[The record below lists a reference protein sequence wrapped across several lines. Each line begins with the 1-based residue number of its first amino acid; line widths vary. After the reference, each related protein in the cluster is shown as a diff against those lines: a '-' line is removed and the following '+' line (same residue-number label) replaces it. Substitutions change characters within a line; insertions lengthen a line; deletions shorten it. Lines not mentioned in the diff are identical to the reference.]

1 MSSEQIDNLITPF
14 KSIWKT
20 GYVWCPPKSFYTG
33 IERVGSEVAMLCER
47 FATCAFFKTYKNDIS
62 NRQYEFLSATYC
74 EGDLRPQC
82 KRMKWRQNKKE
93 EPPETLL
100 PNGYLIGST
109 SRVYD
114 WIFLRPTRMTTRYQV
129 AFVLRIN
136 ELFVRQLLQFDF
148 FVAYKK

>member
-1 MSSEQIDNLITPF
+1 
-14 KSIWKT
+14 
-20 GYVWCPPKSFYTG
+20 
-33 IERVGSEVAMLCER
+33 MLCER
-47 FATCAFFKTYKNDIS
+47 FATCTFFKTYKNDIS
-62 NRQYEFLSATYC
+62 NRQYEFLIATYC

-114 WIFLRPTRMTTRYQV
+114 CIFLRPTRMTTRYQV
-129 AFVLRIN
+129 AFVMRIK
-136 ELFVRQLLQFDF
+136 ELFVRQFLQFDF

>member
-1 MSSEQIDNLITPF
+1 MSSEQSDNLITPF
-14 KSIWKT
+14 KSIWKA
-20 GYVWCPPKSFYTG
+20 GYVWCPPKSFYTVT
-33 IERVGSEVAMLCER
+33 ERVGSEVAMLCER
-47 FATCAFFKTYKNDIS
+47 FVTCAFFKTYKNDIS
-62 NRQYEFLSATYC
+62 TRQYEFLIATYC

-129 AFVLRIN
+129 AFVMRIN